1 MIYQKR
7 EEYDAIVVGSGV
19 SGGWAAKELT
29 EKGMKTL
36 VLDRGRNIEHG
47 KDYTTEH
54 VPPWDMA
61 HRNRRI
67 TPAQYPDQAVQ
78 IRGNTVD
85 EGNRHFY
92 QSDKQFP
99 YKETAP
105 FTWVQGGTVG
115 GKSLLWG
122 RQVYRWSDLDFEANL
137 KDGHGVDWPIRYADI
152 APWYSYVERFVGVSG
167 ERLGLPQ
174 LPDGEFQPPMEM
186 NAGEKFVKAGV
197 ERAFPGRNVTS
208 GRVAVL
214 TQAIGE
220 RLPCHYCGECSR
232 GCSTGSYF
240 SSLSSTLPAAFKT
253 GKLTLRANSLAHSLI
268 FDAQQK
274 KVTGVRFVDTETS
287 EVHEVYAP
295 IVFLCGSTLGS
306 TRVLLNSRTPD
317 HPNGLGG
324 NSNAL
329 GHNLM
334 DHHFRV
340 GARGDVPG
348 LLDRYYEGR
357 RPNGIYI
364 PRFRNLKDPSSDK
377 LGFVRGYGYQGSG
390 SRSGWSRGGSL
401 PELGTDLKQLLHD
414 AGPWG
419 FNIGSWGECLPNPEN
434 TALLSDEKDGY
445 GIPELVIN
453 CKWGPNEMAMRKDMA
468 AQAAAMLE
476 AAGCENVRTFDEH
489 KEGEYG
495 AEPGLCIHEM
505 GTARM
510 GRDPKTSVLNG
521 NNQLW
526 DSPNVFVT
534 DGSCMASSS
543 CVNPSITY
551 MALTARAVDHAVKE
565 TKARS
570 L

>member
-1 MIYQKR
+1 MIFQKR

-29 EKGMKTL
+29 EKGLKTL
-36 VLDRGRNIEHG
+36 VLDRGRHVEHG
-47 KDYTTEH
+47 KSYTTEH
-54 VPPWDMA
+54 VPPWDMP
-61 HRNRRI
+61 HRNRRV
-67 TPAQYPDQAVQ
+67 TPLQYPDQAVQ

-105 FTWVQGGTVG
+105 FTWVQGGTIG

-167 ERLGLPQ
+167 EKLGLPQ

-186 NAGEKFVKAGV
+186 NAGEKFVKTGV
-197 ERAFPGRNVTS
+197 ERAFPGRNITS

-214 TQAIGE
+214 TQAVGD

-240 SSLSSTLPAAFKT
+240 SSLSSTLPAAEKT
-253 GKLTLRANSLAHSLI
+253 GNLTIRPNALAHSLI
-268 FDAQQK
+268 FDEGTK
-274 KVTGVRFVDTETS
+274 KVTGVRFVDTETRD
-287 EVHEVYAP
+287 VQEVYARV
-295 IVFLCGSTLGS
+295 VFLCASTLGS
-306 TRVLLNSRTPD
+306 TRVLLNSRTAD
-317 HPNGLGG
+317 HPDGLGG
-324 NSNAL
+324 NSGAL

-348 LLDRYYEGR
+348 LMEHYYEGR

-364 PRFRNLKDPSSDK
+364 PRFRNLKGPSSDN
-377 LGFVRGYGYQGSG
+377 LGFLRGYGYQGSA
-390 SRSGWSRGGSL
+390 SRSGWSRGAGME
-401 PELGTDLKQLLHD
+401 ELGTELKQALHD

-419 FNIGSWGECLPNPEN
+419 FNIGSWGECLPNPQN
-434 TALLSDEKDGY
+434 TALLSEEKDPY
-445 GIPELVIN
+445 GIPQLVVN

-476 AAGCENVRTFDEH
+476 AAGCENVRTFDEN
-489 KEGEYG
+489 KDGEYG

-510 GRDPKTSVLNG
+510 GRDAKTSVLNG
-521 NNQLW
+521 HNQLW

-534 DGSCMASSS
+534 DGACMASSS

-565 TKARS
+565 LKGKN